1 MSSSDTFHYLYNC
14 PNRPFKA
21 SCLWLIPNPS
31 RADSIFVTVASLTQH
46 WWKMGGMQ
54 FAHTS
59 TDLHLDGTFRRSV
72 LESGA
77 GFTLIVYS
85 RGFGCFYWTGHSYNH
100 SCNYWRNHQGRKESE
115 NGETHQSKFGWVGK
129 QSGQICCTF
138 KGKLWAVLQKTWD
151 QVSVAVVRNFL
162 KLCYI

>member
-21 SCLWLIPNPS
+21 SCLGLIPNPS

-46 WWKMGGMQ
+46 WCKMGGDAVCSYLYWPSPWRNIQ
-54 FAHTS
+54 E
-59 TDLHLDGTFRRSV
+59 SV

-100 SCNYWRNHQGRKESE
+100 SCNYWRNHQRRKESE
-115 NGETHQSKFGWVGK
+115 NGETYQSKFGWVGK